1 MKSSQ
6 IRRLFLDFFKEKDH
20 AILPSSSLVPE
31 DPTLLLTAAGMV
43 QFKPYFLGVAVPPK
57 SRIATVQKCVRTSDI
72 ERVGETARHLTFFEM
87 LGNFSFGDYY
97 KREAIGFAVEF
108 LFGRLKLDR
117 ERFWV
122 TIYEDD
128 DEAFEI
134 WTKEFSFPENKIVR
148 LGKEDNFWE
157 AGPVGPCGPCSELVV
172 DRGEEFG
179 CKRPDCKPGC
189 DCDRFLEIWNL
200 VFMEYNKNEDGTLTL
215 LPKKNIDT
223 GMGLERISLLMQQTK
238 TVFETDLLLP
248 IIEKISEIVGIRYGD
263 NSEFDRSMKIIA
275 DHLKA
280 STFLL
285 SDGVIPS
292 NEGRGYVLR
301 RLIRRSLSHA
311 NKLGFNKEISTKIAN
326 VVIQNFSEI
335 YPELESNKDFIIA
348 MISSEERK
356 FLQVL
361 DRGITMLDEELNN
374 LRKQGKTMLSGKSA
388 FKLYDTFGFPLE
400 LTIELAKE
408 KGFSVDVEGFKEIAE
423 ESRERS
429 RKSWKGKKFIFDL
442 SIYSEISS
450 RIGTVEF
457 TGYEKDVDEADLL
470 AIIKNDSLV
479 NEAVEG
485 EEVEVIVSQ
494 TPFYPEGGGQVGDTG
509 IITEVNGSFELEVY
523 DTQRPYGDIIVHR
536 CKVLKGK
543 VNSGER
549 VKLFIDRLRR
559 RNIERNH
566 TATHLLHWALRLV
579 LGEGVKQSG
588 SFVGPDYFRFD
599 FPFDRSLTKNEI
611 EKIENLIN
619 QKIAEAH
626 PVRKFETTIDYARQI
641 GAIALFGEKYGD
653 YVRVVETGDFSR
665 ELCGGTH
672 VNNTAEISL
681 FIIKSERSIGSGLR
695 RIEGIT
701 GKSALETAYKYIYI
715 SRELETVLNVRNEQ
729 LVYRVKEILL
739 ENEKLKEEIE
749 KKEKIAFKKS
759 IDNIINSSYLESG
772 VQIIKGIFDSYPLR
786 DLKEIVDRARKDY
799 KDYVVIIG
807 SKYEDRPSFYVAI
820 SKNLSQRGLNASELA
835 KEAAKLIGGGGGGSN
850 LMGEAGGKQLENL
863 EKALDIVEEMVLK
876 KIREN

>member
-1 MKSSQ
+1 MKSSH
-6 IRRLFLDFFKEKDH
+6 IRRLFLDFFKEKGH
-20 AILPSSSLVPE
+20 AVLPSSSLVPD

-43 QFKPYFLGVAVPPK
+43 QFKPYFLGLAVPPY
-57 SRIATVQKCVRTSDI
+57 SRVTTVQKCVRTSDI

-108 LFGRLKLDR
+108 LFERLKLDKD
-117 ERFWV
+117 RFWV

-134 WTKEFSFPENKIVR
+134 WSKEFDFPENRIVR

-157 AGPVGPCGPCSELVV
+157 AGPVGPCGPCSELIV

-200 VFMEYNKNEDGTLTL
+200 VFMQYNKNEDGTLTP

-223 GMGLERISLLMQQTK
+223 GMGLERISLLMQQAR

-248 IIEKISEIVGIRYGD
+248 IIKKISELVGIEYGD
-263 NSEFDRSMKIIA
+263 NPEHDRSMKIIA

-311 NKLGFNKEISTKIAN
+311 SKLGFKEEISAHIAD
-326 VVIQNFSEI
+326 VVIQNFSDS
-335 YPELESNKDFIIA
+335 YPELESNRDFIIT
-348 MISSEERK
+348 MISAEERK

-361 DRGITMLDEELNN
+361 ERGILMLDEELEN
-374 LRKQGKTMLSGKSA
+374 LKKQGKNLISGKSA

-408 KGFSVDVEGFKEIAE
+408 KGFLVDTEDFQRIAE

-429 RKSWKGKKFIFDL
+429 RQSWKGKKFIFDASL
-442 SIYSEISS
+442 YSEISS
-450 RIGTVEF
+450 KIGEVEF
-457 TGYEKDVDEADLL
+457 TGYEKDEDEADLL
-470 AIIKNDSLV
+470 VIIKNGSVV
-479 NEAVEG
+479 NEAYEG

-509 IITEVNGSFELEVY
+509 IINEVNGSFELKVY
-523 DTQRPYGDIIVHR
+523 DTQRPYSNIIVHR
-536 CKVLKGK
+536 CKVMKGK
-543 VNSGER
+543 VNSGSR

-566 TATHLLHWALRLV
+566 TATHLLHWALRIV
-579 LGEGVKQSG
+579 LGDGVKQSG

-599 FPFDRSLTKNEI
+599 FPYERGLTRKEI
-611 EKIENLIN
+611 EKIENLVN

-626 PVRKFETTIDYARQI
+626 PVRKFETTIEYARQI

-653 YVRVVETGDFSR
+653 YVRVVESGDFSR

-681 FIIKSERSIGSGLR
+681 FIIRSERSIGSGLR

-701 GKSALETAYKYIYI
+701 GKSALESAQKYI
-715 SRELETVLNVRNEQ
+715 SVARELETSLNVHFEE
-729 LVYRVKEILL
+729 LVHKVKEIAE
-739 ENEKLKEEIE
+739 ENERLKEELE
-749 KKEKIAFKKS
+749 KTEKIEFKKS
-759 IDNIINSSYLESG
+759 IEMIINSSYEENG
-772 VQIIKGIFDSYPLR
+772 VQIIKGVFDSRPLK
-786 DLKEIVDRARKDY
+786 DLKEVVDRARKSFNE
-799 KDYVVIIG
+799 YVVIIG
-807 SKYEDRPSFYVAI
+807 SKYGNRPSFYVAL
-820 SKNLSQRGLNASELA
+820 SNQLSQRGLNASELA
-835 KEAAKLIGGGGGGSN
+835 REAAKLIGGGGGGSN
-850 LMGEAGGKQLENL
+850 LMAEAGGKQLENL

-876 KIREN
+876 KIRGN